1 MIMMTM
7 MMVLAILDKGSLCEK
22 NDIRFYEERKK
33 FYFRKMVFVLLLLMA
48 TVQVCDDDVLVMI
61 FVLIFIN
68 DNLLNADADAENNA
82 DNG

>member
-1 MIMMTM
+1 M
-7 MMVLAILDKGSLCEK
+7 
-22 NDIRFYEERKK
+22 K

-68 DNLLNADADAENNA
+68 DNLWNANAENNA
-82 DNG
+82 DNS

>member
-7 MMVLAILDKGSLCEK
+7 MMVLAILDNKGSLCEK

-68 DNLLNADADAENNA
+68 DNLIKC
-82 DNG
+82 